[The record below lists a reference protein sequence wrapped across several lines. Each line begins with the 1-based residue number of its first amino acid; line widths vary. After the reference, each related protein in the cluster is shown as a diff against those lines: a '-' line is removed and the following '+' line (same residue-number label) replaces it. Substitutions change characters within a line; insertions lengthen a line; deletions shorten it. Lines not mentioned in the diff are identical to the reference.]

1 MEKDIMLLMKK
12 LIRLVYVQMMIK
24 ERNQMIQ
31 QKRIHMEQAKI

>member
-31 QKRIHMEQAKI
+31 